1 MAGDD
6 EGMVMAY
13 KLNAVCELRSDMMI
27 VTPKQRAQG
36 LQCEFSNRPR
46 GGRAMRIVF
55 SNASSRW
62 GGVHKVTEILTRGFL
77 ARGHDVRV
85 FGFPGGML
93 EERMRG
99 IAPFDPI
106 LMGMDF
112 HPVVLGRAASALRK
126 HRTEIVLMLM
136 KKDVAMTGLAAY
148 ALRIP
153 VVVRHANQ
161 QALGTRPHIRPLYG
175 KLPAMHVTNAE
186 ATRETLL
193 QSAPWLSPDR
203 VKVIYNG
210 VDPAPFQS
218 ATPLPLQLESGSI
231 AIGYIGSFE
240 RRKGVIDLAKAWPRV
255 AAGLPGAHLFLCG
268 KGAMESEMRRL
279 LHDAPRVNWLGYR
292 SDVANVLRA
301 LDVLVLPSHVEGAP
315 NIVLE
320 AMAAGPSVVATRVSG
335 TPELVRDGIEARL
348 VPPSDQD
355 ALVRG
360 IIDVGSNPQLRE
372 KMSALARRRVSQ
384 EFTIPKM
391 LDSYE
396 KLLSGIVAD
405 RAARGGSGNR

>member
-1 MAGDD
+1 
-6 EGMVMAY
+6 
-13 KLNAVCELRSDMMI
+13 
-27 VTPKQRAQG
+27 
-36 LQCEFSNRPR
+36 
-46 GGRAMRIVF
+46 MRIVF

-62 GGVHKVTEILTRGFL
+62 GGVHKVTEVLTRGFL
-77 ARGHDVRV
+77 ARGHAVRV

-99 IAPFDPI
+99 VAPFDPI
-106 LMGMDF
+106 LKGMDF
-112 HPVVLGRAASALRK
+112 HPVVLGRAVSALRK
-126 HRTEIVLMLM
+126 HRTEIVLTLM

-148 ALRIP
+148 GLGIP

-161 QALGTRPHIRPLYG
+161 QALGRRPHIRPLYG
-175 KLPAMHVTNAE
+175 ILPAMHVANAE
-186 ATRETLL
+186 ATRQTLL
-193 QSAPWLSPDR
+193 QSARWLSPDR
-203 VKVIYNG
+203 IKVIYNG
-210 VDPAPFQS
+210 VDSSLFEG
-218 ATPLPLQLESGSI
+218 ATPLTLPLESGAI

-240 RRKGVIDLAKAWPRV
+240 RRKGVLDLAKAWPRV

-268 KGAMESEMRRL
+268 KGALESEMRRL
-279 LHDAPRVNWLGYR
+279 LHDAPRVHWLGYR
-292 SDVANVLRA
+292 GDVPSVLRA
-301 LDVLVLPSHVEGAP
+301 LDVLVLPSYVEGAP

-320 AMAAGPSVVATRVSG
+320 AMVAGATVVATRVSG

-348 VPPSDQD
+348 VPPADQN

-360 IIDVGSNPQLRE
+360 IIEIASNPQLRE
-372 KMSALARRRVSQ
+372 KMSELARRRVSE

-405 RAARGGSGNR
+405 RAARGDSRHR